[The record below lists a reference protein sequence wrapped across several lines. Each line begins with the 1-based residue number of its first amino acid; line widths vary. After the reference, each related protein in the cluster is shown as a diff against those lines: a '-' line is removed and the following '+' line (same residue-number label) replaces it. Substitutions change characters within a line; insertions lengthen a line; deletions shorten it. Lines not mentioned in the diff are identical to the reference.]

1 MKSDTEVQTR
11 NIPFEVEVA
20 NLLKSFIEFR
30 TWLDKNKKRNIGF
43 MRAYKEKI
51 EKKIGPSIRAFQEK
65 YQGREEGQTFPFD
78 HLMKAFSCFCRPI
91 TFMETELRPSVGMGV
106 FLERWMLTKAAE
118 SYLKECCQEA
128 DRHIDALTESQ
139 DLL

>member
-1 MKSDTEVQTR
+1 MKFDAEVQTR
-11 NIPFEVEVA
+11 NSQFGVEVA
-20 NLLKSFIEFR
+20 NLLKIFIEFR
-30 TWLDKNKKRNIGF
+30 TWLDKNKKRNIRF
-43 MRAYKEKI
+43 MRTYKEKI
-51 EKKIGPSIRAFQEK
+51 EKKVGPSIREFQER
-65 YQGREEGQTFPFD
+65 YQGREEGQTFAFD

-128 DRHIDALTESQ
+128 DRHLDALTESQ